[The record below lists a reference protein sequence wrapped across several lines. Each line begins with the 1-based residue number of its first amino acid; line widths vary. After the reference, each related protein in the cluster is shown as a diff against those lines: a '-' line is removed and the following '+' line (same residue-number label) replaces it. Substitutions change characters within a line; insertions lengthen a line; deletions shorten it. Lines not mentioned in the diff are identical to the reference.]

1 LAAAPQFLMIHHI
14 FGCQTAA
21 SFAEAFVAFLGRSVR
36 APCWNV
42 VRPDLG
48 FGCLAKVEIET

>member
-1 LAAAPQFLMIHHI
+1 MIHHI

-36 APCWNV
+36 EPCWNV
-42 VRPDLG
+42 ERADLG